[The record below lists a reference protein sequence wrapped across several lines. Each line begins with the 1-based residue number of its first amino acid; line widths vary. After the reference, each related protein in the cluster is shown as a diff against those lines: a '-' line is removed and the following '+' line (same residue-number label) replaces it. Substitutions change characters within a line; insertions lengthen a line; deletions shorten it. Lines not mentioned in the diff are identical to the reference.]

1 MAHPE
6 YGPVHSKKM
15 TRLSIAIKLARQ
27 ILLLI
32 VVAVLLVLFLIVGEL
47 LFKDIGFDWSES
59 LLVKM
64 IIERR
69 SLAP

>member
-1 MAHPE
+1 MAQPE
-6 YGPVHSKKM
+6 YGSIHSKKK
-15 TRLSIAIKLARQ
+15 TRLSTAIRLARQ
-27 ILLLI
+27 VLLLI
-32 VVAVLLVLFLIVGEL
+32 VVAV
-47 LFKDIGFDWSES
+47 